1 MNFTRIITKW
11 TGLLVLI
18 LFPYELAIGDG
29 VVFFESKIRPALVK
43 YCYECH
49 SSASNEL
56 GGSLSLEFRDDIL
69 RGGESG
75 PAIIKENPQDS
86 LLIRAIRGNDDLA
99 MPPKDKES
107 LPEGVIQDF
116 VRWVGMGAP
125 DPRAGKIVNPK
136 PKKQLW
142 SLEPVSERSLP
153 EVKDLEWPRDRID
166 RFILSKLE
174 SKKLPPAKAALP
186 QTLIRRLYYDLIGL
200 APSVEKINNF
210 VLAYKRDSD
219 DAVSALVDEL
229 LSSQF
234 FGERWGRHWLDIA
247 RYGESNGNDGL
258 GRNATFP
265 HAWRFRDYVINS
277 FNRDVPY
284 DRFIKEQIAGD
295 LLSVDD
301 VEERNRNLVA
311 TGFLAIGSK
320 PAKAMNEN
328 FAMDVVDDQINVVT
342 TALLGMSVSCARC
355 HDHKHDP
362 ISSKDYYGLAGIF
375 KSTETL
381 WGKAANEALT
391 APSTPLHELLDRLPD
406 NQEDNSRV
414 PVFRSELKEV
424 TEGLN
429 PLVYST
435 LKEATNEI
443 ALEKGISLSD
453 EDYAKCNN
461 GRMRV
466 KSTVPYDN
474 YSVSFWFR
482 NDTGNSSQPITAYL
496 FSYAKDGDDKQAG
509 ENIGIGG
516 KHDKSVTGKLF
527 IWNGTELDQSIA
539 GSNEIPE
546 GSWNHVVM
554 VRSNDRV
561 RLYLNGGKDPEIDT
575 EIKIA
580 KNPDR
585 EIFVGSRNDNFAPLN
600 GQLAELAIFDRALS
614 VEEVKSLHSSSGQ
627 KVGTVQKAWAMGV
640 RDKGKVENCKINI
653 NGNSKKLGASV
664 SRGFPSVLVSDPD
677 SFSIASDS
685 SGRLQLAEWIVSGQH
700 PLTARVLVNRVW
712 QHLFGRGIVNTPDDF
727 GFYGSRPSH
736 PALLDDLAIRFMNE
750 DWSIKNLI
758 KIIVLSRTYQLDSY
772 IEDEE
777 LLSVDPDNIFVG
789 RHSRRRLDAET
800 NRDRILQASG
810 DLIAGSTNGSA
821 VDKLDVLLNW
831 PPGEAKYLHQAS
843 NHRSI
848 YLCMLRDAQPPD
860 LVAFNLPDGFSVT
873 GLREKTDIPTQA
885 LFYLNSPLVVEQ
897 SKVIANDVLGNENV
911 SDEKRVEKM
920 YLKVLRR
927 LPSVNE
933 AVTALDYIEGVRA
946 KLKGNDEFV
955 RSWASFCQ
963 VLLASNE
970 FRYID

>member
-1 MNFTRIITKW
+1 MNFTRIIIKW

-29 VVFFESKIRPALVK
+29 VIFFESKIRPALVK

-75 PAIIKENPQDS
+75 PAIVKGNPKDS

-99 MPPKDKES
+99 MPPKDKGP
-107 LPEGVIQDF
+107 LPEGVIQNF
-116 VRWVGMGAP
+116 VEWVEMGAP
-125 DPRAGKIVNPK
+125 DSRAGKIANPK
-136 PKKQLW
+136 PKEQLW

-153 EVKDLEWPRDRID
+153 EVNDLEWPSDRID
-166 RFILSKLE
+166 HFILHKLE
-174 SKKLPPAKAALP
+174 SKKLLPAKDALP
-186 QTLIRRLYYDLIGL
+186 QTLVRRLYYDLIGL
-200 APSVEKINNF
+200 APSMEEINAF
-210 VLAYKRDSD
+210 ALEYKRDSD
-219 DAVSALVDEL
+219 EAVSALVDEL
-229 LSSQF
+229 LSSQH

-265 HAWRFRDYVINS
+265 HAWRFRDYVIDS

-311 TGFLAIGSK
+311 TGFLAIGAK

-362 ISSKDYYGLAGIF
+362 ILSKDYYGLAGIF

-381 WGKAANEALT
+381 WGKAANEPLT

-406 NQEDNSRV
+406 NESSKSTV
-414 PVFRSELKEV
+414 PVFPSELKEA
-424 TEGLN
+424 TEGFN
-429 PLVYST
+429 PVVYST

-443 ALEKGISLSD
+443 ALEKGISLSV
-453 EDYAKCNN
+453 ENYAKCNK

-466 KSTVPYDN
+466 KATVPYDN

-496 FSYAKDGDDKQAG
+496 FSYAKDGDDEQAG

-527 IWNGTELDQSIA
+527 IWNGKELNQSIA
-539 GSNEIPE
+539 GSNEIAE
-546 GSWNHVVM
+546 GSWNHIVM
-554 VRSNDRV
+554 VRANDRV
-561 RLYLNGGKDPEIDT
+561 RLYLNGEKDPEIDS

-580 KNPDR
+580 KNPGR

-600 GQLAELAIFDRALS
+600 GQLAEFAIFDRALAI
-614 VEEVKSLHSSSGQ
+614 EEVKRLHAASGQ
-627 KVGTVQKAWAMGV
+627 KVGAIQKGWAMGA
-640 RDKGKVENCKINI
+640 RDKKKIEDCKINI
-653 NGNSKKLGASV
+653 NGNSKKLGAVV
-664 SRGFPSVLVSDPD
+664 SRGFPNSIGSKAD
-677 SFSIASDS
+677 SFSIGPDS
-685 SGRLQLAEWIVSGQH
+685 SGRLQLAEWIVSEQH
-700 PLTARVLVNRVW
+700 PLTSRVFVNRVW

-727 GFYGSRPSH
+727 GIYGSRPSH
-736 PALLDDLAIRFMNE
+736 PALLDDLARRFMNE
-750 DWSIKNLI
+750 NWSIKKLI
-758 KIIVLSRTYQLDSY
+758 KIIVLSRTYQLDSH
-772 IEDEE
+772 IQDEG
-777 LLSVDPDNIFVG
+777 LLLMDPDNIFAG

-800 NRDRILQASG
+800 NRDRILQASEN
-810 DLIAGSTNGSA
+810 LVVGSTNGSA
-821 VDKLDVLLNW
+821 IDKLDILLNW
-831 PPGEAKYLHQAS
+831 PPGEAKYLHQVS

-848 YLCMLRDAQPPD
+848 YLCMLRDAPPPE
-860 LVAFNLPDGFSVT
+860 LVAFNLPDGFSVK

-897 SKVIANDVLGNENV
+897 SKIIANNV
-911 SDEKRVEKM
+911 MGVEKVFDKNHVKQI

-927 LPSVNE
+927 LPSDDE
-933 AVTALDYIEGVRA
+933 TVTAIGLVER
-946 KLKGNDEFV
+946 V
-955 RSWASFCQ
+955 RSKIHGDDVLVRSCASFCQ

>member
-1 MNFTRIITKW
+1 MNFKRIIKKW

-18 LFPYELAIGDG
+18 LFPYELAIGGG
-29 VVFFESKIRPALVK
+29 VIFFESQIRPALVK

-75 PAIIKENPQDS
+75 PAIVKGNPKDS

-99 MPPKDKES
+99 MPPKDKGL

-116 VRWVGMGAP
+116 VEWVKMGAP
-125 DPRAGKIVNPK
+125 DPRAGKIANPNPK
-136 PKKQLW
+136 EQLW
-142 SLEPVSERSLP
+142 SLKPVIERSLP
-153 EVKDLEWPRDRID
+153 EVNDLEWPRDRID
-166 RFILSKLE
+166 RFILHKLE
-174 SKKLPPAKAALP
+174 SKKLLPAKDALP
-186 QTLIRRLYYDLIGL
+186 KTLIRRLYYDLIGL
-200 APSVEKINNF
+200 APSMEEINVF
-210 VLAYKRDSD
+210 SLDYKRDSD
-219 DAVSALVDEL
+219 EAVSVLVDEL
-229 LSSQF
+229 LSSQH
-234 FGERWGRHWLDIA
+234 FGERWARHWLDVA

-265 HAWRFRDYVINS
+265 HAWRYRDYVINS

-295 LLSVDD
+295 LLPVDH

-311 TGFLAIGSK
+311 TGFLAIGAK

-362 ISSKDYYGLAGIF
+362 ILSKDYYGLAGIF

-381 WGKAANEALT
+381 WGKAANEPLT

-406 NQEDNSRV
+406 NESSKSTV
-414 PVFRSELKEV
+414 PVFSSELKEV

-429 PLVYST
+429 PIVYST
-435 LKEATNEI
+435 LKRATNEI

-453 EDYAKCNN
+453 ENYAKCNK

-466 KSTVPYDN
+466 KATVPYDN

-496 FSYAKDGDDKQAG
+496 FSYAKDGDANQAG

-516 KHDKSVTGKLF
+516 KHDKSVTGKIF
-527 IWNGTELDQSIA
+527 IWNGKELNQSIA
-539 GSNEIPE
+539 GFNEIPE

-561 RLYLNGGKDPEIDT
+561 RLYLNGEKDPEIDS

-600 GQLAELAIFDRALS
+600 GQLAELAIFDRALD
-614 VEEVKSLHSSSGQ
+614 VKEVKKLHAASGQ
-627 KVGTVQKAWAMGV
+627 KVGTIQKGWSMGV
-640 RDKGKVENCKINI
+640 RDKKKIEDCKINI
-653 NGNSKKLGASV
+653 NGNSKKLGAVV
-664 SRGFPSVLVSDPD
+664 SRGFPSVLVSEPD
-677 SFSIASDS
+677 SFSIGPDS

-727 GFYGSRPSH
+727 GFYGSIPSH
-736 PALLDDLAIRFMNE
+736 PALLDDLARRFMNGN
-750 DWSIKNLI
+750 WSIKKLI

-772 IEDEE
+772 IEDER

-800 NRDRILQASG
+800 NRDRVLQASG
-810 DLIAGSTNGSA
+810 NLMVGSTNGSA
-821 VDKLDVLLNW
+821 IDKLDVLLNW

-860 LVAFNLPDGFSVT
+860 LVAFNLPDGFFVT

-897 SKVIANDVLGNENV
+897 SKVIANDVLGTGNV
-911 SDEKRVEKM
+911 SDEKRVARM

-927 LPSVNE
+927 LPSANE
-933 AVTALDYIEGVRA
+933 AVAVLDYIKRVRA

>member
-18 LFPYELAIGDG
+18 SFPYELAIGDG
-29 VVFFESKIRPALVK
+29 VIFFESKIRPALVK

-49 SSASNEL
+49 SSESNEL
-56 GGSLSLEFRDDIL
+56 GGNLSLEFREDIL

-75 PAIIKENPQDS
+75 PALVKGNPQDS
-86 LLIRAIRGNDDLA
+86 LLIRAIRGNEDLA
-99 MPPKDKES
+99 MPPKDKGS

-116 VRWVGMGAP
+116 VEWVKMGAP

-136 PKKQLW
+136 LKEQLW

-153 EVKDLEWPRDRID
+153 KVNDLEWPRDRID
-166 RFILSKLE
+166 RFILHKLE
-174 SKKLPPAKAALP
+174 SKKLLPANAALP
-186 QTLIRRLYYDLIGL
+186 RTLIRRLYYDLIGL
-200 APSVEKINNF
+200 APSMEEINAF
-210 VLAYKRDSD
+210 ALEYKRDSD
-219 DAVSALVDEL
+219 EAVLALVDEL
-229 LSSQF
+229 LSSQH

-265 HAWRFRDYVINS
+265 HAWRFRDYVIDS

-295 LLSVDD
+295 LLSVDE
-301 VEERNRNLVA
+301 VEERNRNLIA
-311 TGFLAIGSK
+311 TGFLAIGAK

-362 ISSKDYYGLAGIF
+362 ISSKDYYALAGIF

-391 APSTPLHELLDRLPD
+391 APPTPLHELLDMLTD
-406 NQEDNSRV
+406 NQGGNSTV
-414 PVFRSELKEV
+414 PVFPSELKEA
-424 TEGLN
+424 TEGFN
-429 PLVYST
+429 PVVYST

-443 ALEKGISLSD
+443 ALEKGISLSA
-453 EDYAKCNN
+453 ENYAKCNK

-466 KSTVPYDN
+466 KATVPYDN

-482 NDTGNSSQPITAYL
+482 NDTENSSQPITAYL
-496 FSYAKDGDDKQAG
+496 FSYAKDGDDEQAG

-516 KHDKSVTGKLF
+516 KHDKSVAGKLF
-527 IWNGTELDQSIA
+527 IWNGKELNQSIA
-539 GSNEIPE
+539 GSNEIAE
-546 GSWNHVVM
+546 GSWNHIVM
-554 VRSNDRV
+554 VRANDRV
-561 RLYLNGGKDPEIDT
+561 RLYLNGEKDPEIDS

-580 KNPDR
+580 KNPGR

-600 GQLAELAIFDRALS
+600 GQLAEFAIFDRALA
-614 VEEVKSLHSSSGQ
+614 VEEVKRLHAASGQ
-627 KVGTVQKAWAMGV
+627 KVGTIQKGWAMGV
-640 RDKGKVENCKINI
+640 RDKKKIEDCKINI
-653 NGNSKKLGASV
+653 NGNSKKIGAVV
-664 SRGFPSVLVSDPD
+664 SRGFPDSIGSKAD
-677 SFSIASDS
+677 SFSIGPDS
-685 SGRLQLAEWIVSGQH
+685 SGRLQLAEWIVSEQH
-700 PLTARVLVNRVW
+700 PLTSRVFVNRVW

-727 GFYGSRPSH
+727 GIYGSRPSH
-736 PALLDDLAIRFMNE
+736 PALLDDLARRFMNE
-750 DWSIKNLI
+750 NWSIKKLI
-758 KIIVLSRTYQLDSY
+758 KIIVLSRTYQLDSH
-772 IEDEE
+772 IQDEG
-777 LLSVDPDNIFVG
+777 LLLMDPDNIFAG

-810 DLIAGSTNGSA
+810 NLVVGSTNGSA
-821 VDKLDVLLNW
+821 IDKLDVLLNW

-848 YLCMLRDAQPPD
+848 YLCMLRDAPPPE
-860 LVAFNLPDGFSVT
+860 LVAFNLPDGFSVK

-897 SKVIANDVLGNENV
+897 SKVIANNV
-911 SDEKRVEKM
+911 MGVEKVFDKNHVKQI

-927 LPSVNE
+927 LPSDDE
-933 AVTALDYIEGVRA
+933 TVTAIGLVER
-946 KLKGNDEFV
+946 V
-955 RSWASFCQ
+955 RSKIHGDDVLVRSCASFCQ

>member
-1 MNFTRIITKW
+1 MNFKRLII
-11 TGLLVLI
+11 GLIGLFLII
-18 LFPYELAIGDG
+18 LFPFDSAIGGD
-29 VVFFESKIRPALVK
+29 VFFFENKIRPALVK

-49 SSASNEL
+49 SSASKEL

-75 PAIIKENPQDS
+75 PALVRGNPKNS
-86 LLIRAIRGNDDLA
+86 LLIRAIKRTDDLA
-99 MPPKDKES
+99 MPPKEKEP
-107 LPEGVIQDF
+107 LPEDVIHDF
-116 VRWVGMGAP
+116 VEWINMGAP
-125 DPRAGKIVNPK
+125 DPREGKFISSK
-136 PKKQLW
+136 GKESLW
-142 SLEPVSERSLP
+142 SLEPLSDQVLP
-153 EVKDLEWPRDRID
+153 EVNDSAWPRDRID
-166 RFILSKLE
+166 RFILHKLE
-174 SKKLPPAKAALP
+174 SKRLVPAKDALP

-200 APSVEKINNF
+200 APSQEEIIAF
-210 VLAYKRDSD
+210 TLDYSRDSD
-219 DAVSALVDEL
+219 QAVSILVDEL
-229 LSSQF
+229 LLSKH

-265 HAWRFRDYVINS
+265 HAWRFRDYVIDTINH
-277 FNRDVPY
+277 DVPY

-295 LLSVDD
+295 LLPVDN

-311 TGFLAIGSK
+311 TGFLAIGAK

-362 ISSKDYYGLAGIF
+362 ILSKDYYALAGIF

-406 NQEDNSRV
+406 IQRGNSTV
-414 PVFRSELKEV
+414 PVFPSKLKEA

-429 PLVYST
+429 PTVYST
-435 LKEATNEI
+435 LKEATNGI
-443 ALEKGISLSD
+443 ALEKGISLSA
-453 EDYAKCNN
+453 ENYAKCNK

-466 KSTVPYDN
+466 NATVPYDN
-474 YSVSFWFR
+474 YSVSFWFK

-496 FSYAKDGDDKQAG
+496 FSYAKNGDNKQAG

-516 KHDKSVTGKLF
+516 KHDKSVMGKLF
-527 IWNGTELDQSIA
+527 IWNGTELNQSIA
-539 GSNEIPE
+539 GSNEIAE
-546 GSWNHVVM
+546 GSWNHLVM
-554 VRSNDRV
+554 VRANGRV
-561 RLYLNGGKDPEIDT
+561 RLYLNGEKDPEIDS

-585 EIFVGSRNDNFAPLN
+585 KIFVGSRNDNFAPLN

-614 VEEVKSLHSSSGQ
+614 VEEVESLHAASGQ
-627 KVGTVQKAWAMGV
+627 KVGTIQKAWAMGV
-640 RDKGKVENCKINI
+640 RDKKKTEDCKINI
-653 NGNSKKLGASV
+653 NGDSKKLGAIV
-664 SRGFPSVLVSDPD
+664 PRGFPDAIESEAD
-677 SFSIASDS
+677 SFIMSSDS

-700 PLTARVLVNRVW
+700 PLTSRVLVNRVW
-712 QHLFGRGIVNTPDDF
+712 QHLFGRGIVNTSDDF
-727 GFYGSRPSH
+727 GVYGSRPSH
-736 PALLDDLAIRFMNE
+736 PALLDDLARRFMNE
-750 DWSIKNLI
+750 NWSIKKLI
-758 KIIVLSRTYQLDSY
+758 KIIVLSRTYQLDSR
-772 IEDEE
+772 IQDER
-777 LLSVDPDNIFVG
+777 LLLVDPDNIFVG

-810 DLIAGSTNGSA
+810 NLVAGSTNGSA
-821 VDKLDVLLNW
+821 IDKLDVLLNW

-843 NHRSI
+843 NHRSV
-848 YLCMLRDAQPPD
+848 YLCMLRDAPPPD
-860 LVAFNLPDGFSVT
+860 LVAFNLPDGFSVK
-873 GLREKTDIPTQA
+873 GLRGKTEVSTQA

-897 SKVIANDVLGNENV
+897 SKVIANHVLETGKI
-911 SDEKRVEKM
+911 SDEKRVEEI

-927 LPSVNE
+927 SPSNLE
-933 AVTALDYIEGVRA
+933 IVTALDHIEQARS
-946 KLKGNDEFV
+946 KLKDNDEII